1 MKTKDIQELYQIKL
15 HSMDT
20 ILHQISLMDQVENE
34 QELSEI
40 IHSLLQAIGN
50 YTGADRVYVFDWET
64 DQKDSLS
71 NTFEWCADEVTPE
84 IDNLQAIP
92 VSLMPNWVKRFENK
106 EVIVIHNLEATKDSE
121 PEEYELLK
129 TQEICSLIAVPIYA
143 NHQMN
148 GFIGVDNPDLRQNEI
163 SITLLSDVGGH
174 LGCVRENLKSTVL
187 LKKAL
192 DEETKKT
199 EIISA
204 IATLYV
210 TIVQANVN
218 ERTYELLKGH
228 DLVQK
233 ILGQKGKIDD
243 VMERLPTAFAATEGR
258 EKYREFLDFDT
269 LTERLRNM
277 NSVSIEFL
285 GANGEWRLSRFI
297 VKSRD
302 AQGNVVEVLY
312 VARDITEEK
321 SRELMYQKQ
330 LKESMEDAQRA
341 NLSKTAFLRRMSHDI
356 RTPLNGIV
364 GMIHIAEKHNNDVV
378 KLQECGQKI
387 LQSTDYLQDLINN
400 VLDISKLESG
410 SLVLEHKSF
419 DLVELLSNNLTVV
432 AMSAYENGVRFEGG
446 VEASTIRHR
455 YLIGSPVHLNRVL
468 MNLSSN
474 AIKYNHFHGTV
485 NVHCEEL
492 SDDGNMAVFQ
502 FVCSDTGLGMSKE
515 FQKHAFDVFA
525 QEGKQS
531 TTTFSGSGLG
541 LSIVKDIVELM
552 GGTIEL
558 ESEENVG
565 STFTVTVSFEIDHLV
580 ENNDSQKDSCPQSM
594 DLSGKW
600 VLLVEDNAINMEI
613 AHAILEEEHLNI
625 TEAKNGKE
633 ALEIFQN
640 SRMDEYDVIIMDVMM
655 PVMDGL
661 EATKAIRELE
671 REDAKKIPIIAM
683 TANAFEEDRKACLDA
698 GMDEHIAKPIDIEKL
713 RAVILSVLNKQ
724 EN

>member
-1 MKTKDIQELYQIKL
+1 MCEGK
-15 HSMDT
+15 
-20 ILHQISLMDQVENE
+20 
-34 QELSEI
+34 
-40 IHSLLQAIGN
+40 
-50 YTGADRVYVFDWET
+50 
-64 DQKDSLS
+64 
-71 NTFEWCADEVTPE
+71 
-84 IDNLQAIP
+84 
-92 VSLMPNWVKRFENK
+92 VK
-106 EVIVIHNLEATKDSE
+106 
-121 PEEYELLK
+121 
-129 TQEICSLIAVPIYA
+129 
-143 NHQMN
+143 
-148 GFIGVDNPDLRQNEI
+148 
-163 SITLLSDVGGH
+163 
-174 LGCVRENLKSTVL
+174 
-187 LKKAL
+187 
-192 DEETKKT
+192 
-199 EIISA
+199 
-204 IATLYV
+204 
-210 TIVQANVN
+210 
-218 ERTYELLKGH
+218 ERTYELLEGY

-243 VMERLPTAFAATEGR
+243 VMERLPAAFSALEWR
-258 EKYREFLDFDT
+258 EKSREFLDFDT
-269 LTERLRNM
+269 LEERLRNT
-277 NSVSIEFL
+277 NSVSIEFM

-302 AQGNVVEVLY
+302 AQGNVVDVLY

-330 LKESMEDAQRA
+330 LKASMEDAQRA

-565 STFTVTVSFEIDHLV
+565 STFSVTVPFEIDHLV

>member
-106 EVIVIHNLEATKDSE
+106 EVIVINDLEATKYSE

-192 DEETKKT
+192 DEATKRT
-199 EIISA
+199 EIIAA

-210 TIVQANVN
+210 TIVHANVK
-218 ERTYELLKGH
+218 ERTYELLEGH

-243 VMERLPTAFAATEGR
+243 VMERLPAAFAALEWR

-269 LTERLRNM
+269 LAERLRNT
-277 NSVSIEFL
+277 NSVSIEFM
-285 GANGEWRLSRFI
+285 GVNGEWRLSRFI

-302 AQGNVVEVLY
+302 TEGNAVDVLY
-312 VARDITEEK
+312 ATRDITEEK

-330 LKESMEDAQRA
+330 LKASVEDAQRA

-364 GMIHIAEKHNNDVV
+364 GMIHIAEKYNNDVF
-378 KLQECGQKI
+378 KLRECRQKV
-387 LQSTDYLQDLINN
+387 LQSTEYLQNLINN

-419 DLVELLSNNLTVV
+419 DLAELLNNNLTVV

-446 VEASTIRHR
+446 VEENIIRHR
-455 YLIGSPVHLNRVL
+455 HLIGSPLHLNRVL

-492 SDDGNMAVFQ
+492 SDDGDTAVFQ
-502 FVCSDTGLGMSKE
+502 FVCSDTGLGMSEE
-515 FQKHAFDVFA
+515 FQKHAFDAFA
-525 QEGKQS
+525 QEGKRS

-552 GGTIEL
+552 GGTVDL

-565 STFTVTVSFEIDHLV
+565 STFTVTVPFEIDHLV
-580 ENNDSQKDSCPQSM
+580 ENNDSQKDSCSQGM
-594 DLSGKW
+594 DLSGKR

-613 AHAILEEEHLNI
+613 AHAILGEEHLDI

-640 SRMDEYDVIIMDVMM
+640 SRLDEYDVIIMDVMM
-655 PVMDGL
+655 PVMDGM
-661 EATKAIRELE
+661 EATKAIRMLE

-683 TANAFEEDRKACLDA
+683 TANAFEEDRIACLDA
-698 GMDEHIAKPIDIEKL
+698 GMNEHIGKPIDVELLIKVIHKL
-713 RAVILSVLNKQ
+713 VK
-724 EN
+724 

>member
-20 ILHQISLMDQVENE
+20 ILHQISLMDQVGNE

-40 IHSLLQAIGN
+40 IHSLMQAIGN
-50 YTGADRVYVFDWET
+50 YTGADRVYIFDWET
-64 DQKDSLS
+64 NQKDSLS

-106 EVIVIHNLEATKDSE
+106 EAIVINDLEATKYSE

-129 TQEICSLIAVPIYA
+129 TQEIRSLIAVPIYA

-148 GFIGVDNPDLRQNEI
+148 GFIGVDNPDLRHNEI

-192 DEETKKT
+192 DEATKRS
-199 EIISA
+199 EIIST

-210 TIVQANVN
+210 TIIHANVK

-243 VMERLPTAFAATEGR
+243 VMERLPTAFAAMEGR
-258 EKYREFLDFDT
+258 EKFREFLNFDT
-269 LTERLRNM
+269 LTERLRNT
-277 NSVSIEFL
+277 NYVSTEFVSI
-285 GANGEWRLSRFI
+285 NGGWRLSRFI

-302 AQGNVVEVLY
+302 TQGNVVDVLY
-312 VARDITEEK
+312 VVRDITEEK
-321 SRELMYQKQ
+321 LRELMYQKQ

-341 NLSKTAFLRRMSHDI
+341 NISKTAFLRRMSHDI

-364 GMIHIAEKHNNDVV
+364 GMIHIAQKHSNDVA
-378 KLQECGQKI
+378 KLQECRQKV
-387 LQSTDYLQDLINN
+387 LQSTDYLQKLINN

-419 DLVELLSNNLTVV
+419 DMVELLSNNMTVV

-446 VEASTIRHR
+446 VEANTIRHR
-455 YLIGSPVHLNRVL
+455 YLIGSPVHLSRVL
-468 MNLSSN
+468 MNLASN

-492 SDDGNMAVFQ
+492 SDDGNMAVFK
-502 FVCSDTGLGMSKE
+502 FVCSDTGLGMSEE

-541 LSIVKDIVELM
+541 LSIVKDIIELM
-552 GGTIEL
+552 GGMIEL
-558 ESEENVG
+558 ESKENVG
-565 STFTVTVSFEIDHLV
+565 STFTVTVPFKIDHLV
-580 ENNDSQKDSCPQSM
+580 ENNDSQKDSCSQSM
-594 DLSGKW
+594 ELSGKR

-640 SRMDEYDVIIMDVMM
+640 SKLNEYDVIIMDVMM

-661 EATKAIRELE
+661 EATKAIRMLE
-671 REDAKKIPIIAM
+671 REDAKRIPIIAM

-698 GMDEHIAKPIDIEKL
+698 GMDEHIGKPIDIPLLK
-713 RAVILSVLNKQ
+713 RTITKAIGD
-724 EN
+724 